1 MVVSKDRHLADWLG
15 EHWVDATV
23 DRSATVLAA
32 LSAVASEDLL
42 VAQKVVS
49 SEQKLADL
57 LDVSLV
63 AQSAGELAG
72 LSAVS
77 MVASS
82 AVLRADWLVEQWA
95 ESSAVSLVVWT
106 ADRMAVKSEPSQAA
120 RLVARLVG
128 PRVVASERTR
138 AGLTV
143 AKTEPLKAENLVGLT
158 VGSTAARSVVRSA
171 GYLVESLACP
181 KAALLESQR
190 AAKSV
195 DSKADCW
202 VA

>member
-1 MVVSKDRHLADWLG
+1 MA
-15 EHWVDATV
+15 
-23 DRSATVLAA
+23 
-32 LSAVASEDLL
+32 
-42 VAQKVVS
+42 AQKVG
-49 SEQKLADL
+49 A
-57 LDVSLV
+57 
-63 AQSAGELAG
+63 
-72 LSAVS
+72 
-77 MVASS
+77 
-82 AVLRADWLVEQWA
+82 RADRL
-95 ESSAVSLVVWT
+95 AVWKAVQRAVQKADRSGQNL

-143 AKTEPLKAENLVGLT
+143 AKSEPLKAENLVGLK
-158 VGSTAARSVVRSA
+158 VGLTAARLVVRSA